1 MEIVFISFA
10 LLLFVFLFFC
20 ELLFFPP
27 PSTSPSGAWRGR
39 WRLRKS
45 RKMPNAA
52 SGGEVV
58 ADVFKKVR
66 SRGVGHAISSLSFC
80 TGKEECCQCGRARPT
95 IELPP
100 RAPRAM
106 PPRLFPTCDR
116 RRLMLPWPQR
126 QTDSIPPART
136 TTLRSHVAAAVG
148 ASPPPL
154 RRRRIPHPFLSS
166 HLSHL
171 SLSLSLSLSLA
182 RARARARTKR
192 TPFFHQQ
199 VKGTPPSARSL
210 VPSEFWWF
218 LSCFLSFFLSF
229 PDETSAVEEEQ
240 QNSEPFFFCSPSS
253 PPLFLSLPA
262 PRSLFTQNSPH
273 DREADAPARAGRVAE
288 GGCRGGR
295 NRRRRKRRQRQ
306 QRHRC

>member
-1 MEIVFISFA
+1 MSP
-10 LLLFVFLFFC
+10 L
-20 ELLFFPP
+20 
-27 PSTSPSGAWRGR
+27 PS
-39 WRLRKS
+39 
-45 RKMPNAA
+45 
-52 SGGEVV
+52 E
-58 ADVFKKVR
+58 
-66 SRGVGHAISSLSFC
+66 
-80 TGKEECCQCGRARPT
+80 
-95 IELPP
+95 
-100 RAPRAM
+100 
-106 PPRLFPTCDR
+106 
-116 RRLMLPWPQR
+116 
-126 QTDSIPPART
+126 
-136 TTLRSHVAAAVG
+136 
-148 ASPPPL
+148 
-154 RRRRIPHPFLSS
+154 RRRRRFDAVVSLIPFFRLTSLTS
-166 HLSHL
+166 L
-171 SLSLSLSLSLA
+171 SLSLSLSLS

-273 DREADAPARAGRVAE
+273 DREADAPARAGRIAE

-306 QRHRC
+306 QRYRC